1 MKTSYLIAETACSH
15 EGSITRLKKIASFAI
30 RAVFDAIQLQIWK
43 KEKMVSVD
51 HKDFNTLKKV
61 EIKYFDWK
69 KAMIKKFKNKYL
81 FYFIISI

>member
-30 RAVFDAIQLQIWK
+30 RAGFDAIQLQIWK

-69 KAMIKKFKNKYL
+69 KVIKHIRRLSRK
-81 FYFIISI
+81 